1 MSVTFKITNHED
13 FLRLDVSGEY
23 MPGTVAEEAIN
34 IWARTADACREHSK
48 SRVLMV
54 NDVPGAMPTIAA
66 FEIASN
72 PSEIGW
78 DPRVKIALVYTH
90 KERFESNIFSETVAR
105 NRYLNVKAFQD
116 EPAAISWLLG
126 T

>member
-1 MSVTFKITNHED
+1 MSVTFQITIDED

-23 MPGTVAEEAIN
+23 TPGKVAEEAIN
-34 IWARTADACREHSK
+34 IWARTADACREHNK

-54 NDVPGAMPTIAA
+54 NDVAGEMPTIDAY
-66 FEIASN
+66 EIARN
-72 PSEIGW
+72 PPEIGW
-78 DPRVKIALVYTH
+78 DHRVKVALVYKH
-90 KERFESNIFSETVAR
+90 KERFESNLFTETVAV

-116 EPAAISWLLG
+116 EPNAISWLLG